1 MPFDPSKYSINTC
14 STPRLSTLLSYDQPG
29 TPPRRPTNNYYI
41 LVRALFLDS
50 VSVQPPQ
57 QPWTSFRDEN
67 TLQFKGFKDVPH
79 TLPSQPAWLS
89 RSPGTTRV
97 RSIYPSSRTRPT
109 CGRRLLPASI
119 LRMDNPLFSLLKHV
133 QLHLQL
139 ALLCPSPRFRRYRH
153 RHLGVSP
160 GHPQTNL

>member
-1 MPFDPSKYSINTC
+1 MPFDPSIPSVRAAPHDYQHSSLMISQGPHLGAPPTITIYQ
-14 STPRLSTLLSYDQPG
+14 SAHFFSTLHPCNHLSNLGPAFA
-29 TPPRRPTNNYYI
+29 TKTLSNSK
-41 LVRALFLDS
+41 AL
-50 VSVQPPQ
+50 
-57 QPWTSFRDEN
+57 
-67 TLQFKGFKDVPH
+67 KDIPH

-160 GHPQTNL
+160 GHPQTTL